1 MSFNAGAG
9 GVPIMQPMPAGSVST
24 SLSTLDWAVL
34 ACYLALVVGTGIWF
48 SRRKQAGTEDY
59 FLAGRRM
66 PVWAVAI
73 SIIATSISAATF
85 IGGPEQ
91 AFRSNLTYLF
101 SNAGGLIAVVI
112 VAIFFIPVFYRH
124 NVGTIYELLEIRF
137 GQGAKFAASGA
148 FLIGR
153 VFASGAR
160 VYIAAIPLSMLFFG
174 DTGATPPDWQLWAAI
189 GVLTLVAVAYTLAG
203 GVESV
208 IWTEV
213 FQTGVLL
220 VSVIGALIVL
230 FMKIPADTG
239 QIIDTL
245 RHAGPEGSSKL
256 TLIDTSLDFSKPYTL
271 LSCVIA
277 FALMGLASY
286 GTDHDLV
293 QRMLTCR
300 NAVAGG
306 KSVVVAILASL
317 PIVALFMAI
326 GLLLFVF
333 YRRPDVMGAAAPAYQ
348 TSDSR
353 QVFLTF
359 ILKEMPRGMSGLM
372 IAGLCSVGISSLAS
386 ALNAMGAAFVRD
398 FYRHGAPGRSDRHY
412 LRAGRMSVVGWG
424 VVLGGFACLCVIWQR
439 ESKQSL
445 IDFALSVMTFAYAGL
460 LAVFI
465 TAIFTRRG
473 TSASAVAALVT
484 GFAAIALMQKPVW
497 TRLYELSTWTEHTQG
512 AAVERSLLPAIP
524 PWDGLAYPWH
534 LAIAA
539 SAALLV
545 CIAPSGSRGVG
556 RVEP

>member
-1 MSFNAGAG
+1 MPDLLFLAAPARTTLAG
-9 GVPIMQPMPAGSVST
+9 
-24 SLSTLDWAVL
+24 LDWAVL
-34 ACYLALVVGTGIWF
+34 GAYLLLVVGTGIWF

-66 PVWAVAI
+66 PVWAVAV

-101 SNAGGLIAVVI
+101 SNAGGLLAVLV
-112 VAIFFIPVFYRH
+112 VAAFFIPVFFRH
-124 NVGTIYELLEIRF
+124 RVGTIYEMLEIRF
-137 GQGAKFAASGA
+137 GRAAKFAASGA
-148 FLIGR
+148 FLVGR

-174 DTGATPPDWQLWAAI
+174 DTGGAPPNWQLWAAI
-189 GVLTLVAVAYTLAG
+189 GVLTVIAVAYTLAG

-213 FQTGVLL
+213 FQTAVLL
-220 VSVIGALIVL
+220 VSVIGALAVL
-230 FMKIPADTG
+230 LWKIPADTG
-239 QIIDTL
+239 QIIETL
-245 RHAGPEGSSKL
+245 RHAGPGGTSKL
-256 TLIDTSLDFSKPYTL
+256 TLIDTSIDFSEPYTL
-271 LSCVIA
+271 ASCLVA
-277 FALMGLASY
+277 FTLMGMASY

-293 QRMLTCR
+293 QRMLTCK
-300 NAVAGG
+300 NAVSGG
-306 KSVVVAILASL
+306 RSVVIAILASL

-333 YRRPDVMGAAAPAYQ
+333 YRRPDLMGAAAPEYP
-348 TSDSR
+348 TNDSR

-398 FYRHGAPGRSDRHY
+398 FYRHAVPGRDDRHY
-412 LRAGRMSVVGWG
+412 LRAGRTSVAAWG
-424 VVLGGFACLCVIWQR
+424 LVLCGFACLCVVWQR

-460 LAVFI
+460 LAVFV
-465 TAIFTRRG
+465 TAIFSRRG
-473 TSASAVAALVT
+473 TSASAIAALIT
-484 GFAAIALMQKPVW
+484 GFLAIAIMQRPVW
-497 TRLYELSTWTEHTQG
+497 DWLYEFMSWTEYTPASETVRH
-512 AAVERSLLPAIP
+512 VLPEIP
-524 PWDGLAYPWH
+524 PWGNLAYPWH
-534 LAIAA
+534 LAIATT
-539 SAALLV
+539 AALIV
-545 CIAPSGSRGVG
+545 CVIPKGRGG
-556 RVEP
+556 NEGAAA